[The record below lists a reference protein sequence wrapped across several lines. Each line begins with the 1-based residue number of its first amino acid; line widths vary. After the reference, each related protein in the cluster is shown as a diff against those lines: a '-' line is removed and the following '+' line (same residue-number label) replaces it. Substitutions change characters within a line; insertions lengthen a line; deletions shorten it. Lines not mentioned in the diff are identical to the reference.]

1 MRYVDG
7 FVLPVPKKNLQ
18 TYRRMAQEG
27 GRVYREHGESRSRWR
42 RLWIRS
48 RRPSTSSAWSTAA
61 SRSWSTPSAVF
72 GRRFSI
78 PGAAGPTTWSA
89 GPS

>member
-27 GRVYREHGESRSRWR
+27 GRVYREHGESRRRWR
-42 RLWIRS
+42 R
-48 RRPSTSSAWSTAA
+48 
-61 SRSWSTPSAVF
+61 
-72 GRRFSI
+72 
-78 PGAAGPTTWSA
+78 
-89 GPS
+89 